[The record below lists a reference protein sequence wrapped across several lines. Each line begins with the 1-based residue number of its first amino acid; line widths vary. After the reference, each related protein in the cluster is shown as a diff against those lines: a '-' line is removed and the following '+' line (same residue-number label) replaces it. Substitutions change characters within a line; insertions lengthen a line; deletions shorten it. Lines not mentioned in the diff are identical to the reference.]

1 MKKPEIVKK
10 MARQSGSTEGQA
22 ADRLDLIVREIL
34 VSVRQGKET
43 RLPGLG
49 RFLPGSDGKVAFER
63 EKGKR
68 RV

>member
-10 MARQSGSTEGQA
+10 IARQTGTTQGQA

-34 VSVRQGKET
+34 DSVRQGKEA

-49 RFLPGSDGKVAFER
+49 RFLPGTDGNVSFER

-68 RV
+68 GV